1 MKRPGT
7 AFCLKPNGNERL
19 TMLRF
24 TIPCRDWLPFVAS
37 MLLGA
42 VSVTG
47 QIRPTDPL
55 ERAWLELLSRPIQ
68 GTSICNLPKSLRFGL
83 EGLPF
88 DYMTALKSG
97 AACYVLLDGTD
108 HVYRLEKDVQ
118 GPYLKRIDSATHLGG
133 NYRNMPFLRH
143 DTLYR
148 FGGYG
153 FWKTRGYFT
162 WFNPS
167 DGQWQIWEDDASL
180 PSAYSFYWYDVDE
193 DAFYL
198 LGTWENR
205 PHEHFRDIRRD
216 SLFRYD
222 FHTRI
227 WKSLGGFDKSKHDD
241 VMLSRVNRYEITTAS
256 FGLVTISGPL
266 VSWIHFPTHSLSS
279 IHPQQMQHLEALK
292 RLHEEF
298 TVNPDKVGYIIM
310 GDSLFT
316 VIGGGLPV
324 KIHRLPMQKGFF
336 EASSR
341 RSLLDRDTAG
351 SGNTEGM
358 GGSNRWMVLLLA
370 TLGIGSASFI
380 MSRRM
385 RDSFK
390 VEVHAHR
397 GPHQARTADT
407 ALSSEKPQEAMRHFL
422 SCLKPS
428 DRRLLEFLLQK
439 SLDEVT
445 VRTEDVNRH
454 LGLGQRSDELKKV
467 SRNKSIQSINQV
479 FQSTNK
485 TDEDLIERFRDPD
498 DKRVVNYRIHPAY
511 AARLQQWMRYG
522 RHPFEE

>member
-1 MKRPGT
+1 
-7 AFCLKPNGNERL
+7 
-19 TMLRF
+19 MLRF
-24 TIPCRDWLPFVAS
+24 TNPSRDWLPFVAS
-37 MLLGA
+37 MLLGV

-47 QIRPTDPL
+47 QIRPTTPL
-55 ERAWLELLSRPIQ
+55 EQTWLELLSRPMQ

-97 AACYVLLDGTD
+97 AACHVLLDGTD
-108 HVYRLEKDVQ
+108 HVYRLEKDAH
-118 GPYLKRIDSATHLGG
+118 GPYLKRIDSTTHLGG

-153 FWKTRGYFT
+153 FWKTRDYFT

-180 PSAYSFYWYDVDE
+180 PSAYSFNWYDADE

-222 FHTRI
+222 FHTRR

-256 FGLVTISGPL
+256 FGLVTISGPF
-266 VSWIHFPTHSLSS
+266 VSWIHLPTHSVSS
-279 IHPQQMQHLEALK
+279 IHPQQMHPLEALR
-292 RLHEEF
+292 RLHEEY
-298 TVNPDKVGYIIM
+298 TVNPLKVGYIIM

-316 VIGGGLPV
+316 VIGGELPV
-324 KIHRLPMQKGFF
+324 KIHRLPMRKGFF
-336 EASSR
+336 DASTR
-341 RSLLDRDTAG
+341 RSLLDTDTAG
-351 SGNTEGM
+351 SGNTEGI
-358 GGSNRWMVLLLA
+358 GGFDGRMVILLA

-380 MSRRM
+380 MSRLM
-385 RDSFK
+385 RKSF
-390 VEVHAHR
+390 ELEAPAQRGAH
-397 GPHQARTADT
+397 HQGKTADT
-407 ALSSEKPQEAMRHFL
+407 ALSREQTQEAMRHFL

-445 VRTEDVNRH
+445 VRTDDVNQH
-454 LGLGQRSDELKKV
+454 MGLAERSYELKKV
-467 SRNKSIQSINQV
+467 SRNKSIQSINQIFEATV
-479 FQSTNK
+479 KTN
-485 TDEDLIERFRDPD
+485 EGLIERFRDPD
-498 DKRVVNYRIHPAY
+498 DKRVINYRIHPEHAT
-511 AARLQQWMRYG
+511 RLQKAFEDG
-522 RHPFEE
+522 RHSFEE